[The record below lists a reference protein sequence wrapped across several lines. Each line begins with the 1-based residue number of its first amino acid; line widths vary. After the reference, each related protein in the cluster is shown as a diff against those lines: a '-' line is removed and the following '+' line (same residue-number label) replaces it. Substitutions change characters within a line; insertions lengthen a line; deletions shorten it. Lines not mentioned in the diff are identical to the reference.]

1 MTASELIARI
11 RKIQGYQLDSY
22 LGSDASDADI
32 LAVLNETT
40 QDVGRFLAL
49 RDPKISFT
57 PIVGENIYLVDS
69 PAFGRRLS
77 TVSYVIVNNLELMT
91 YGGGNG
97 GVWNIDEAEDYYP
110 QWRTAT
116 NGVPGFVAFD
126 GERLIFSCP
135 FSAASVTAGNC
146 WVSGE
151 VMPRIME
158 GDLDQVSPDLP
169 FDVHSALADLTIV
182 ALSQGTC
189 TERSQFDTVA
199 LLEARANAKIAAVK
213 RRISASRNKVGYPGR
228 LTDRLIMT

>member
-1 MTASELIARI
+1 MTAAQLIQQI
-11 RKIQGYQLDSY
+11 RQVTSYNLDSY
-22 LGSDASDADI
+22 LGADASDDDI

-40 QDVGRFLAL
+40 QDVGRFMAL
-49 RDPKISFT
+49 RDPKVSFT
-57 PIVGENIYLVDS
+57 PIEGENIYSVES

-77 TVSYVIVNNLELMT
+77 TVSYVIVNNLELMSYAGT
-91 YGGGNG
+91 PG

-151 VMPRIME
+151 VMPRLMS

-182 ALSQGTC
+182 SLTSGTC

-199 LLEARANAKIAAVK
+199 MLEARANAKIAAVK

-228 LTDRLIMT
+228 LTDRLIMV